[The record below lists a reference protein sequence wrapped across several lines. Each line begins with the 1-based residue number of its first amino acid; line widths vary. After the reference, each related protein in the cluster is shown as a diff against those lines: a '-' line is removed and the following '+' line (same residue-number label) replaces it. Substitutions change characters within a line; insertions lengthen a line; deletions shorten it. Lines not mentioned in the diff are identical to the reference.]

1 VDLTRYQ
8 RRFGG
13 EGTIVSLAD
22 GRAFTA
28 AHCVAA
34 ADGGAGTVLVAWGG
48 RQWRVV
54 RRWSP
59 RGRDLA
65 WLEVVEPR
73 RTTSGARRRPPLT
86 IAAPDVLRPGL
97 EVVFHA
103 HTGRRFV
110 RRRAVVVSVSA
121 TRAVA
126 EVRSPAGVA
135 DGDSGGPVLAGG
147 RLAGIVIARLGAP
160 RSSHAS
166 SHLVLTRL
174 DLHGFCTNSPR
185 PAF

>member
-1 VDLTRYQ
+1 MRLARYP

-34 ADGGAGTVLVAWGG
+34 VDGRPGTVLVAADG

-59 RGRDLA
+59 HGRDLA
-65 WLEVVEPR
+65 WLEVVG
-73 RTTSGARRRPPLT
+73 S
-86 IAAPDVLRPGL
+86 AAPRSADPRAARLAPPGTLRPGVEL
-97 EVVFHA
+97 VFHA
-103 HTGRRFV
+103 HAGHRFV
-110 RRRAVVVSVSA
+110 RRTAVVIAVSA

-147 RLAGIVIARLGAP
+147 RLAGIVIARLGVP
-160 RSSHAS
+160 RSSQAS
-166 SHLVLTRL
+166 SRLVLTRL
-174 DLHGFCTNSPR
+174 DLHGFCTKSPR

>member
-1 VDLTRYQ
+1 MTLARYL

-28 AHCVAA
+28 AHCLAA
-34 ADGGAGTVLVAWGG
+34 ADGRAGTIVVGAAGQ
-48 RQWRVV
+48 QWRVV

-59 RGRDLA
+59 LGRDLA
-65 WLEVVEPR
+65 WLEVAGPIRQPR
-73 RTTSGARRRPPLT
+73 HTRRPEGL
-86 IAAPDVLRPGL
+86 AAPGTLAPGV

-103 HTGRRFV
+103 HTGRRFA
-110 RRRAVVVSVSA
+110 RRTAVVVAVSA

-126 EVRSPAGVA
+126 EVRSRAGVA
-135 DGDSGGPVLAGG
+135 DGDSGGPVLADG
-147 RLAGIVIARLGAP
+147 RLTGIVIARLGVP

-166 SHLVLTRL
+166 SRLVLTRL
-174 DLHGFCTNSPR
+174 DLHGFCTKSTR
-185 PAF
+185 SAF

>member
-1 VDLTRYQ
+1 MRLTRYP

-13 EGTIVSLAD
+13 EGTIVSLDD

-34 ADGGAGTVLVAWGG
+34 VDGRPGTVVVAAGG

-65 WLEVVEPR
+65 WLEVVDQSR
-73 RTTSGARRRPPLT
+73 MRTPSPNDERLAPPGTL
-86 IAAPDVLRPGL
+86 APGV
-97 EVVFHA
+97 EVVFLA
-103 HTGRRFV
+103 HNGQRFARRK
-110 RRRAVVVSVSA
+110 AVVVSVTA

-147 RLAGIVIARLGAP
+147 RLAGIVIARLGTP

-166 SHLVLTRL
+166 SRLVLTRL
-174 DLHGFCTNSPR
+174 DLHTFCTKPPR

>member
-1 VDLTRYQ
+1 MVLTRYE

-13 EGTIVSLAD
+13 AGTIVTLAD

-34 ADGGAGTVLVAWGG
+34 VDGHRGTVLAGGDG
-48 RQWRVV
+48 RQWRVM

-65 WLEVVEPR
+65 WLEAAGPVRMRPR
-73 RTTSGARRRPPLT
+73 GPRGTVSLAP
-86 IAAPDVLRPGL
+86 PDVLRPG
-97 EVVFHA
+97 VDIVFHA
-103 HTGRRFV
+103 YTGRRFT
-110 RRRAVVVSVSA
+110 RRRAVVVAVSA

-126 EVRSPAGVA
+126 EVRTRAGVA
-135 DGDSGGPVLAGG
+135 DGDSGGAVLVGG
-147 RLAGIVIARLGAP
+147 HLAGIVVARVGAP
-160 RSSHAS
+160 RPASAS
-166 SHLVLTRL
+166 SHVVITRL
-174 DLHGFCTNSPR
+174 DLHGFCTKSTR

>member
-1 VDLTRYQ
+1 MVLTRYQ

-13 EGTIVSLAD
+13 EGTIVSLDD

-34 ADGGAGTVLVAWGG
+34 ADGRAGTVLVAAGG

-65 WLEVVEPR
+65 WLEVTGSL
-73 RTTSGARRRPPLT
+73 RTSTARRADTRLAPPG
-86 IAAPDVLRPGL
+86 VLRPGV
-97 EVVFHA
+97 EIVFHA

-147 RLAGIVIARLGAP
+147 RLAGVVIARVGAP
-160 RSSHAS
+160 RSSRAS
-166 SHLVLTRL
+166 SRLVLTRL
-174 DLHGFCTNSPR
+174 DLHGFCTKSTR